1 MMNIGF
7 RPTVNGKKRTIEVN
21 IFDFNED
28 IYHNKITVRLLDYI
42 RPEIKFNGVE
52 ALKEQLFMDKIAVKE
67 MLNTI

>member
-67 MLNTI
+67 KLKFE